1 MKKINMKCPRC
12 KSNDKVKN
20 GIIKGVQR
28 YRCKECE
35 YNFTVEKRSGEYS
48 NDIKRKA
55 LQLYL
60 EGLGFRSI
68 GRILS
73 VSNVSVLNWI
83 KEFGK
88 EVKDLQSDD
97 KTVEYA
103 ELDEMHSFIG
113 NKKTTVGYGLLLIDL
128 ERNSSISLL
137 ATEATNQ
144 PLNSGTK

>member
-1 MKKINMKCPRC
+1 MKCPRC

-88 EVKDLQSDD
+88 EVKDLQSDGN
-97 KTVEYA
+97 TVEYA

-113 NKKTTVGYGLLLIDL
+113 NKKTIVGYGLLLIDL
-128 ERNSSISLL
+128 ERNSSTSLL
-137 ATEATNQ
+137 ATEVTNQ

>member
-1 MKKINMKCPRC
+1 MKCPRC

-28 YRCKECE
+28 YRCNECK

-48 NDIKRKA
+48 NETKRKA

-88 EVKDLQSDD
+88 KVKDLQPNN

-113 NKKTTVGYGLLLIDL
+113 NKKTIAGYGLLLIDL
-128 ERNSSISLL
+128 GKDSSTSLL
-137 ATEATNQ
+137 ATEVINQ
-144 PLNSGTK
+144 PLNSGIK

>member
-1 MKKINMKCPRC
+1 MKKSNMKCPRC

-68 GRILS
+68 GWILS

-128 ERNSSISLL
+128 ERNSSTSLL

>member
-1 MKKINMKCPRC
+1 MKCPRC